1 MQVFCKNECK
11 IEKKEDAEEV
21 KLQKKKEGKGKEER
35 RKRKR
40 RKKKETIY
48 IIGVGVCVKVGGAMG
63 SCEIIKT
70 L

>member
-35 RKRKR
+35 RKRP
-40 RKKKETIY
+40 Y
-48 IIGVGVCVKVGGAMG
+48 ILLELACVLKLVGPWVAVK
-63 SCEIIKT
+63 
-70 L
+70 